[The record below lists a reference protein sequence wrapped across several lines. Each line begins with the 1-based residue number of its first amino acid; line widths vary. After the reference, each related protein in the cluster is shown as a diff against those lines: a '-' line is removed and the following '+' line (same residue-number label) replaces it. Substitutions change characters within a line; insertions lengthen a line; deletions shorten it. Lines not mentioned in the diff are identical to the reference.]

1 MCERERQ
8 RERDALEAYKS
19 DQPRYPMALAQ
30 MQRMQKTITLSVQ
43 GLQLDVESARNAL
56 GTQDVNMRENPVF
69 QDVNMRENPVFEDV
83 DMRENPVLQDVEM
96 DECHALQDV
105 KMDECPVLEDV
116 EMRDCP
122 VLRDVRNLRLSLGKR
137 TASRAASD
145 ARPSKRLC
153 AAGQASG
160 LPSRPTDGPRRS
172 LRVKRPSKRV
182 GAPHSSC
189 GLEDEA
195 SESRK
200 RTRANVRFNCY
211 FDMIR
216 RPPVKCRSRPR
227 TNNDGSKWW
236 PARHTD
242 IADFFVL
249 VDQIDYVD
257 RWDNHQAFLSFWHDN
272 QEDMATTQAASDLL
286 LLRADRAGAR
296 APSAKMSTGRA

>member
-1 MCERERQ
+1 MSTRVSALRTSLSFSQLCHLSASIASFALALLRGSRRRGKKAREERERVSVCVCVCERERQ

-19 DQPRYPMALAQ
+19 DQLRYPMALAQ

-137 TASRAASD
+137 TAS
-145 ARPSKRLC
+145 
-153 AAGQASG
+153 
-160 LPSRPTDGPRRS
+160 
-172 LRVKRPSKRV
+172 
-182 GAPHSSC
+182 
-189 GLEDEA
+189 
-195 SESRK
+195 
-200 RTRANVRFNCY
+200 
-211 FDMIR
+211 
-216 RPPVKCRSRPR
+216 
-227 TNNDGSKWW
+227 
-236 PARHTD
+236 
-242 IADFFVL
+242 
-249 VDQIDYVD
+249 
-257 RWDNHQAFLSFWHDN
+257 
-272 QEDMATTQAASDLL
+272 
-286 LLRADRAGAR
+286 
-296 APSAKMSTGRA
+296 